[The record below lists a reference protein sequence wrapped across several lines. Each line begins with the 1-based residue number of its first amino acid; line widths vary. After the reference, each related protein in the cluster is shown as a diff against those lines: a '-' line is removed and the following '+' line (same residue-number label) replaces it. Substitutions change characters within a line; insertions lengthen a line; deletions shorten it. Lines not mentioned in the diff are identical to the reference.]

1 MKTASSLPARATA
14 ILNNKTAK
22 HIDILDSKAF
32 KLPSLL
38 PQRILY
44 ALFPAMPVALHG
56 KNPVRNRF
64 GCTQNCKAS
73 Q

>member
-32 KLPSLL
+32 KLPRLL
-38 PQRILY
+38 SQRILY
-44 ALFPAMPVALHG
+44 R
-56 KNPVRNRF
+56 PVRLVLKTEPALCHLFQKLEGPSSVRLN
-64 GCTQNCKAS
+64 
-73 Q
+73 

>member
-32 KLPSLL
+32 KLPRLL
-38 PQRILY
+38 SQRILY
-44 ALFPAMPVALHG
+44 ALFWKLNQLCATFF
-56 KNPVRNRF
+56 KN
-64 GCTQNCKAS
+64 
-73 Q
+73 